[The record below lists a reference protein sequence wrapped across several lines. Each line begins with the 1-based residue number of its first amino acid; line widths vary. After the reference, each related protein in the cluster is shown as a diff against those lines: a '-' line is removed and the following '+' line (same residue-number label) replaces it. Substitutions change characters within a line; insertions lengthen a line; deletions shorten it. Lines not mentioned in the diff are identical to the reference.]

1 MQQHPPELRHRT
13 SALRRATWRIWPWLT
28 WLLPIGVALFCL
40 WRVATAHGELA
51 FGIVLTSPLTI
62 LMAGVLGSLP
72 RLIHPRAGVRAT
84 PARQVPVLIL
94 LWWSWV
100 AFVIAMPDRTI
111 ASAPSESVPVPS
123 LLQQLAGGPAGGVFT
138 SWVFVAAIVCG
149 IAAWILLLMPASD
162 RVAIRHARRW
172 ERLGWAGFGLAPLL
186 LATAGGI
193 GVTIGQMQGD
203 AAGEVRAQ
211 ATART
216 AEKQIALAEQ
226 RYDAVQRVVSDLR
239 AAVAPQGWEAQEA
252 CAESLNDDGLGWDAY
267 RLRIAFRHAASL
279 ELDHD
284 ALTKALTNA
293 GWTVTL
299 DQEAPMA
306 ISASGPQGAEL
317 RFTTD
322 GDAPFQITA
331 TAGSWWQSAD
341 QPVSDARCGA
351 HGGAG
356 VGYSG
361 STGGG
366 ADASWWPPLR

>member
-13 SALRRATWRIWPWLT
+13 SALRRATWRIWPWLA

-40 WRVATAHGELA
+40 WRVSTAHGELS
-51 FGIVLTSPLTI
+51 FIIVLTSPLFVP
-62 LMAGVLGSLP
+62 LAGGLGSLP
-72 RLIHPRAGVRAT
+72 RVVQRRAGASAT

-111 ASAPSESVPVPS
+111 ASGPSDSVPVPS

-138 SWVFVAAIVCG
+138 TWVFVAAIACG
-149 IAAWILLLMPASD
+149 IAAWVLLLVTASG
-162 RVAIRHARRW
+162 RAAIGHARRW
-172 ERLGWAGFGLAPLL
+172 EGLGWAGFGLAPLL
-186 LATAGGI
+186 LAAVGGL
-193 GVTIGQMQGD
+193 GVATGQMQGD

-239 AAVAPQGWEAQEA
+239 AAVAPQEWEAQEA

-299 DQEAPMA
+299 DQEAPME

-322 GDAPFQITA
+322 GDAPFRITA

-341 QPVSDARCGA
+341 QPVSDAWCGA
-351 HGGAG
+351 HGGAR

>member
-72 RLIHPRAGVRAT
+72 RFIQPRAGVRAT

-138 SWVFVAAIVCG
+138 NWVFVAAIVCG
-149 IAAWILLLMPASD
+149 IAAWILLLMLASD

-239 AAVAPQGWEAQEA
+239 AAVAPQGWETQEA

-267 RLRIAFRHAASL
+267 GLRIAFSHAANL

-299 DQEAPMA
+299 DQEAPME

-317 RFTTD
+317 RLTTD
-322 GDAPFQITA
+322 GDAPFRITA

-341 QPVSDARCGA
+341 RPVSDARCGA

-361 STGGG
+361 STDGG

>member
-1 MQQHPPELRHRT
+1 MQQHPPALPHRT
-13 SALRRATWRIWPWLT
+13 SALQRATWRIWPWLT

-40 WRVATAHGELA
+40 WRMNTVHGELS
-51 FGIVLTSPLTI
+51 FTIVLTSPLF
-62 LMAGVLGSLP
+62 LPLAGGLGSLP
-72 RLIHPRAGVRAT
+72 RSVQRRAGASAT

-100 AFVIAMPDRTI
+100 AFAIAMPDRTI
-111 ASAPSESVPVPS
+111 ASPSSQSVPVPS
-123 LLQQLAGGPAGGVFT
+123 LLQQLVGAPAGGVFT
-138 SWVFVAAIVCG
+138 IWVFVATIVCG
-149 IAAWILLLMPASD
+149 IAAWVLLLVLASD
-162 RVAIRHARRW
+162 RVAIRRAPRW

-193 GVTIGQMQGD
+193 GVATGQMQGD

-211 ATART
+211 ASART

-239 AAVAPQGWEAQEA
+239 AAAAPQGWDAQEA
-252 CAESLNDDGLGWDAY
+252 CAESLNHDGLGWDAY

-284 ALTKALTNA
+284 ALTKALTDA
-293 GWTVTL
+293 GWTVTG
-299 DQEAPMA
+299 DQEAPLA

-317 RFTTD
+317 RLTTN
-322 GDAPFQITA
+322 GDAPFWITA

-341 QPVSDARCGA
+341 QPVSEASCGTP
-351 HGGAG
+351 GGAG
-356 VGYSG
+356 VGYDG
-361 STGGG
+361 SAGAG